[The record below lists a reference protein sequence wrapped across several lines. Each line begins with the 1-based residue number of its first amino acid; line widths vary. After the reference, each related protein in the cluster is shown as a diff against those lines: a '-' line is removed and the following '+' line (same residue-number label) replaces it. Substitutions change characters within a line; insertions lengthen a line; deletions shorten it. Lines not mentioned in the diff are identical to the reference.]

1 MKLKALRNIFGQLIW
16 LSIQHNIDFKKLPQY
31 PLSQV
36 PWSLNTPDGLPLKI
50 PSLYFYI
57 NLKEMIFWNLNTCHI
72 MNTHR
77 L

>member
-36 PWSLNTPDGLPLKI
+36 PWSLNTPDGLPLKT
-50 PSLYFYI
+50 PKSVFL
-57 NLKEMIFWNLNTCHI
+57 H
-72 MNTHR
+72 
-77 L
+77 